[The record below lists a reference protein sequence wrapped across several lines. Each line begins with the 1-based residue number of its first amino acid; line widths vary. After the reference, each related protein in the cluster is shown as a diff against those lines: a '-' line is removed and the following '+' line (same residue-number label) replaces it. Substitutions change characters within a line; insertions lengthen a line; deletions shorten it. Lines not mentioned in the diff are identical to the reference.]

1 MTSCRQQAL
10 KHSLPF
16 PQPLAPQE
24 ASWSE
29 GSISCPVTLLHIGRY
44 QGLSF
49 IWNILPLPQPAIF
62 LSVRG
67 TETILSYDVPS
78 LENLLPSLCS
88 LLLCT
93 ACSLRRTLHCGE
105 AWPPP
110 TLLLP
115 LVCLTLLVRL
125 WGKNLRRLQ
134 RTTWNNDTEW
144 WEGML
149 ASFLWGKVYLN

>member
-16 PQPLAPQE
+16 PPAP
-24 ASWSE
+24 
-29 GSISCPVTLLHIGRY
+29 GSSRSLLVWGLHFLSCHIAAY
-44 QGLSF
+44 
-49 IWNILPLPQPAIF
+49 WPLPRTVIHLKYFATPPSAIF

-67 TETILSYDVPS
+67 TEPILSYNVPS
-78 LENLLPSLCS
+78 LENLLPSLCPF
-88 LLLCT
+88 LLCT
-93 ACSLRRTLHCGE
+93 VCSLRRTLHCRE

-110 TLLLP
+110 TPLLP
-115 LVCLTLLVRL
+115 LVCLTLLVSL

-149 ASFLWGKVYLN
+149 ASFLWGKVCLN